1 MQDEAH
7 APFKGVVLE
16 AIEPLPLPIAIK
28 IARRN
33 VKEGFRQIQED
44 FEIARTYSE
53 HLFLDIRPDR
63 PNLNFVSLPYH
74 DLVLA
79 IAIYIVGE

>member
-7 APFKGVVLE
+7 VPFKGVVLE

-33 VKEGFRQIQED
+33 IPEASRQIREV
-44 FEIARTYSE
+44 EVVRAYSE
-53 HLFLDIRPDR
+53 HLFLETRADR
-63 PNLNFVSLPYH
+63 PNLDFVSLPYH
-74 DLVLA
+74 NLVLA